1 MTLSSIF
8 LRVSIVALCYLGLS
22 ACKRSESPVAAKPT
36 AASSAAPAATSAA
49 PAPAPA
55 GDWNKLRGRWL
66 RPDGGYVLEIRSIA
80 DDGRAEA
87 NYFNPDPIHVAWAKV
102 ANTNGVLKFDAE
114 LRDVNY
120 PGCLYKLTYAPDRDQ
135 LFGTYFQAQMQE
147 THQIVFVR
155 EP

>member
-1 MTLSSIF
+1 MISSPI
-8 LRVSIVALCYLGLS
+8 LVRLLALGCIALT
-22 ACKRSESPVAAKPT
+22 ACNRSEPAAAAKPGATAPTAT
-36 AASSAAPAATSAA
+36 AATAAAKA
-49 PAPAPA
+49 PTPA

-66 RPDGGYVLEIRSIA
+66 RPDGDYVLEIRSIA

-87 NYFNPDPIHVAWAKV
+87 NYFNPNPIHVAWAKV
-102 ANTNGVLKFDAE
+102 ANTDGVLKFDAE

-120 PGCLYKLTYAPDRDQ
+120 PGCLYKLTYAPERDQ

-155 EP
+155 QP

>member
-1 MTLSSIF
+1 ML
-8 LRVSIVALCYLGLS
+8 
-22 ACKRSESPVAAKPT
+22 P
-36 AASSAAPAATSAA
+36 ASSLRLLLTVLGCAALVACNKSETPAAPKTAAAPAAKATT

-66 RPDGGYVLEIRSIA
+66 RPDGGYILEVRSIA

-87 NYFNPDPIHVAWAKV
+87 AYFNPNPIRVAWARV
-102 ANTNGVLKFDAE
+102 ANADGTLKLDAE

-120 PGCLYKLTYAPDRDQ
+120 PGCLYKLTYLPDRDQ
-135 LFGTYFQAQMQE
+135 FVGTYFQAQLQE